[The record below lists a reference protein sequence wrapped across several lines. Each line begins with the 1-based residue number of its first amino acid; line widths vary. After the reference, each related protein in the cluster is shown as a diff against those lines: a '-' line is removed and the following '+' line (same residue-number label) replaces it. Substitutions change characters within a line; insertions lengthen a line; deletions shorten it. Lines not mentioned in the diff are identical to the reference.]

1 MQVPT
6 AISRTVS
13 WRPEG
18 ITHPKNEVFLD
29 VMEKLN
35 IVVSA
40 NGNVIKSEILG
51 TLQMKCYLNGM
62 PELKL
67 GLNDKT
73 LFEISGRTTRSKL
86 VDLDDIKFH

>member
-1 MQVPT
+1 
-6 AISRTVS
+6 
-13 WRPEG
+13 
-18 ITHPKNEVFLD
+18 
-29 VMEKLN
+29 MEKLN

-51 TLQMKCYLNGM
+51 TLRMKCYLCGM

-86 VDLDDIKFH
+86 VNLDDIKFH